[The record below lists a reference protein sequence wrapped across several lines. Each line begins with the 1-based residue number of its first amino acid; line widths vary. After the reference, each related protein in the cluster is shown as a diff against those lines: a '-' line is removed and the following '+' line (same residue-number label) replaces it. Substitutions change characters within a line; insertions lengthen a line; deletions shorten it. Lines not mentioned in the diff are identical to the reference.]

1 MKRRT
6 YKICFDGKK
15 TNISFKNR
23 KEAEAFIN
31 DRKSLLV
38 ALKAGPNSYAIVS
51 TK

>member
-15 TNISFKNR
+15 TNISFENR